1 MAVDLRKQLKL
12 KKLLLLFHSITFK
25 MSLHEAVSNGLFQ
38 DDGVYLFGGLIPMTE
53 AAETWSENH
62 SITRDAFSF
71 IERTLH
77 TLEDHNETIPT
88 DDDALQEMYEM
99 SVVFGA
105 ALMEL
110 EKEEIDFK
118 DDYFIEECNK
128 KSTVAK
134 VPENTINKLFLWL
147 CDNADNESFQAVV
160 SRIDNC
166 F

>member
-1 MAVDLRKQLKL
+1 
-12 KKLLLLFHSITFK
+12 
-25 MSLHEAVSNGLFQ
+25 MSLHDDISNGLFQ
-38 DDGVYLFGGLIPMTE
+38 DDDVYLLGGLIPMTE

-62 SITRDAFSF
+62 CITRCAFSF
-71 IERTLH
+71 IMRTLH
-77 TLEDHNETIPT
+77 ILEDRNETIPT
-88 DDDALQEMYEM
+88 DDDALQERYEM

-105 ALMEL
+105 ALVVL
-110 EKEEIDFK
+110 EREEIDFK

-128 KSTVAK
+128 KSVVAK
-134 VPENTINKLFLWL
+134 VPENTINSLFLWL